1 MDNVNINVSVS
12 AGNGSWKDDE
22 KVEVALKSEHTI
34 DLSLLDNKE
43 IRKLVRD
50 ELIAEFSMKL
60 DIVINNAVEKM
71 TRKLDERIGQPKAG
85 E

>member
-1 MDNVNINVSVS
+1 MDNVNINIGVS

-34 DLSLLDNKE
+34 DLSLLDNGE

-71 TRKLDERIGQPKAG
+71 TRKLDERTGQPKAG

>member
-1 MDNVNINVSVS
+1 MNNVNINVSVS

-22 KVEVALKSEHTI
+22 KVEVSLKSEHTI

-71 TRKLDERIGQPKAG
+71 TRKLEEKIGQPKA
-85 E
+85 EE

>member
-22 KVEVALKSEHTI
+22 KVEVSLKSEHTI

-71 TRKLDERIGQPKAG
+71 TRKLEEKIGQPKA
-85 E
+85 EE

>member
-60 DIVINNAVEKM
+60 DILFNNAVWKM
-71 TRKLDERIGQPKAG
+71 TRELDEKTGQPKA
-85 E
+85 EE

>member
-22 KVEVALKSEHTI
+22 KVEVSLKSEHTI

>member
-1 MDNVNINVSVS
+1 MDNVKIEVKVA
-12 AGNGSWKDDE
+12 AGNGKWEEDK
-22 KVEVALKSEHTI
+22 KVEVALESEHTI

-50 ELIAEFSMKL
+50 ELISEFSMKL
-60 DIVINNAVEKM
+60 DLVINNAVEKM
-71 TRKLDERIGQPKAG
+71 TRKLEERIGQPKAG

>member
-1 MDNVNINVSVS
+1 MDNVNINVSVI

-22 KVEVALKSEHTI
+22 KVEVSLKSEHTI

-71 TRKLDERIGQPKAG
+71 TRKLEEKIGQPKA
-85 E
+85 EE